1 MFIMAYKNLETNKI
15 YLNMAQAPICEALK
29 ASAITCIWP
38 YICLRCPIMIIA
50 KEHGVSDRLCLCDS
64 FREVDDLGCADI
76 AKMYGDE
83 VASAFGY
90 EKIIFDD
97 SQEKVK

>member
-1 MFIMAYKNLETNKI
+1 MAYKNLETGRI

-29 ASAITCIWP
+29 AGTMTN
-38 YICLRCPIMIIA
+38 ICQECPITKLA
-50 KEHGVSDRLCLCDS
+50 KKHGVSDRLQLHDS
-64 FREVDDLGCADI
+64 LRKTDDLGCADI

-83 VASAFGY
+83 VAISFGY

-97 SQEKVK
+97 SQKVTTEG